1 MVTKKQMKIVK
12 NLLQKKYRIEY
23 GLFAVEGIKIVNELL
38 SEGFDPYLI
47 LSDSAKIADF
57 IDSQVQVIPFE
68 ELKKASNLH
77 KSNGV
82 IGVFKIPEIE
92 PLIDSDW
99 VLALDAIRDPG
110 NLGTIIR
117 LCDWFGI
124 RQLVCSEDT
133 VDCYNPKVLQATM
146 GSIARVKIQYT
157 DLRVFLEKCS
167 QPVFGTYMQ
176 GENIYQINIPEK
188 GILVLGN
195 EASGIS
201 QEITA
206 IIEKRM
212 TIPQFGEQT
221 TESLNVATAASIV
234 LSEIRRIALIQ
245 K

>member
-99 VLALDAIRDPG
+99 VLALDAVRDPG

>member
-47 LSDSAKIADF
+47 LSDSAEIADF

-99 VLALDAIRDPG
+99 VLALDAVRDPG

-176 GENIYQINIPEK
+176 GENIYQIDIPEK

-221 TESLNVATAASIV
+221 TESLNVATAASIA

>member
-47 LSDSAKIADF
+47 LSDSAEIADF

>member
-99 VLALDAIRDPG
+99 VLALDAVRDPG

-221 TESLNVATAASIV
+221 TESLNVATAASIA

>member
-99 VLALDAIRDPG
+99 VLALDAVRDPG

-176 GENIYQINIPEK
+176 GENIYQIDIPEK

-221 TESLNVATAASIV
+221 TESLNVATAASIA